1 MTRASRSPKHASKFS
16 DPVDKIPKSSYIKR
30 KLILTMQQ
38 LKRDAMRIFTPEAA
52 EQVISLLCY
61 TRTEDTYTSSHAGR
75 NRTNAGAFR
84 LAVTV
89 NRHANRLALSDRYDS
104 LFCRTITVESAL
116 QKSLLKPSWEDLAI
130 RLYLNDQDILY
141 MCLMS
146 REEPVCLRLI
156 EAERI
161 IAYRDRHNEK
171 AMTKK
176 FTYLP
181 GQPKRDLRLTTAK
194 SAADRQ
200 RTGEKGRYVR
210 KHHAA

>member
-1 MTRASRSPKHASKFS
+1 
-16 DPVDKIPKSSYIKR
+16 
-30 KLILTMQQ
+30 
-38 LKRDAMRIFTPEAA
+38 MRLFAPEAA

-61 TRTEDTYTSSHAGR
+61 TRTEDTYTCGYSGR
-75 NRTNAGAFR
+75 KKSNAGAFR

-89 NRHANRLALSDRYDS
+89 NQRANRLTLSDRYDS

-116 QKSLLKPSWEDLAI
+116 QKSLLEPSWEDLATK
-130 RLYLNDQDILY
+130 LYLNDQDILY

-161 IAYRDRHNEK
+161 IAYRNRHNGK
-171 AMTKK
+171 AMANK

-181 GQPKRDLRLTTAK
+181 GQPKKDLRLTTAK
-194 SAADRQ
+194 DKSATTSHE
-200 RTGEKGRYVR
+200 RTDEKGRVVR
-210 KHHAA
+210 KHRAA